1 MTGALTIVTPPTEEP
16 VTQDEVIDH
25 LRIDATDVEDT
36 LLPIYISAVRRWI
49 ERLAGIA
56 FISQT
61 LEWARDFFPPT
72 GLTYGLTRMGYPPI
86 GSDIWESDAFGSII
100 LPRPPL
106 ISVTS
111 VTYVDGSGATQTLA
125 TNQYQVDTRS
135 YPGRIAP
142 AYGVSWPDTRWQPN
156 AVVVRYVAGYT
167 DAASVPE
174 DLKQVV
180 LLACGMLYENREELI
195 DGSLNATGILKR
207 LLANH
212 RAWVTT

>member
-1 MTGALTIVTPPTEEP
+1 MTGALTVFTAPTEEP

-49 ERLAGIA
+49 ERFAGIA
-56 FISQT
+56 FCQQT
-61 LEWARDFFPPT
+61 LEWAQDCFPVT
-72 GLTYGLTRMGYPPI
+72 GLTYGLTRMGYPPSQ
-86 GSDIWESDAFGSII
+86 SDIWESDAFGSII

-106 ISVTS
+106 ASVTS
-111 VTYVDGSGATQTLA
+111 VTYVDGSGTTQTLA
-125 TNQYQVDTRS
+125 SNQYQVDTRRT
-135 YPGRIAP
+135 PGRISP

-156 AVVVRYVAGYT
+156 AVIVRYVAGYAS
-167 DAASVPE
+167 AAAVPD
-174 DLKQVV
+174 DLKQVL
-180 LLACGMLYENREELI
+180 LLACGMLYENREEVI
-195 DGSLNATGILKR
+195 EGAVNATGILKR

>member
-1 MTGALTIVTPPTEEP
+1 MKGALTVFTAPTEEP

-49 ERLAGIA
+49 ERFAGIA
-56 FISQT
+56 FCQQT
-61 LEWARDFFPPT
+61 LEWAQDFFPP
-72 GLTYGLTRMGYPPI
+72 YGLSYGLSRMGYPPI
-86 GSDIWESDAFGSII
+86 SSDMWDTDDFGSIV

-111 VTYVDGSGATQTLA
+111 VKYVDAGGTLQTLA
-125 TNQYQVDTRS
+125 SNQYQVDTRS
-135 YPGRIAP
+135 VPGRLAP

-156 AVVVRYVAGYT
+156 AVIVQYVAGYAS
-167 DAASVPE
+167 AAAVPD
-174 DLKQVV
+174 DLKQIV
-180 LLACGMLYENREELI
+180 LLACGMLYENREEVI
-195 DGSLNATGILKR
+195 EGTVNATGILKR